1 MTSKIEKVCL
11 SSEEDSFVWILYSN
25 GKFSVASMY
34 NAAMLVQANYP
45 VLKPL
50 WKMEIPLKL
59 KIFLWCL
66 GKGVTVTRDNLSR
79 HKRKGSNK
87 CSFCNNVETIQHLFL
102 N

>member
-1 MTSKIEKVCL
+1 MTSKIEKVRR
-11 SSEEDSFVWILYSN
+11 SSEADSFVWILYSN
-25 GKFSVASMY
+25 GKFSVALMY
-34 NAAMLVQANYP
+34 NAMLVQENYP

-66 GKGVTVTRDNLSR
+66 GNCVTVTKYNLSK
-79 HKRKGSNK
+79 HKWKGSNK
-87 CSFCNNVETIQHLFL
+87 CSFFNNVETIQHLFL